1 MNTNVTPSIEA
12 GGQRKETKDR
22 LRNVWRKQVE
32 SEERLKFL
40 KRMVGVNI
48 GVRETEHIGE
58 NIVEKFRSEKMKRG
72 ESEQE
77 IVKLIMNMK
86 LKDEKCHQRE
96 LKREK
101 QSIRSEL
108 EGEFEGK
115 NSFRRIISDLNYEA
129 KRWRKMERNRFQKK
143 EKHLKGVR
151 EKIELEE
158 MEKCPEEIET
168 YKELSIFSKKK
179 MENLEKDEVEITVIG
194 EVALDEDEK
203 SILKL
208 PPKFAVRRRLRSVD
222 MECDTEMG
230 LAKTRY
236 QIHKENGVRGL
247 EQEEKNEKDTM
258 KRRKLLDNDELEE
271 LEVTEKLY
279 AEGRR
284 IYDPLTKS

>member
-108 EGEFEGK
+108 EGEFEGE

-168 YKELSIFSKKK
+168 YKEL
-179 MENLEKDEVEITVIG
+179 G
-194 EVALDEDEK
+194 
-203 SILKL
+203 
-208 PPKFAVRRRLRSVD
+208 
-222 MECDTEMG
+222 
-230 LAKTRY
+230 
-236 QIHKENGVRGL
+236 
-247 EQEEKNEKDTM
+247 
-258 KRRKLLDNDELEE
+258 
-271 LEVTEKLY
+271 
-279 AEGRR
+279 
-284 IYDPLTKS
+284 